1 MSENAFVVVF
11 PSIFAKNKVNQLES
25 NIKKILKIK
34 NQEFRKIKRDDS
46 VIVIDANDPVFASS
60 AINLLFGIKKVAIA
74 KQVKND
80 FNTIVSEI
88 TKIGSNL
95 LLKGEKFYVQVEGF
109 STGFLTKDI
118 EISATSSIIEK
129 TVKLGAKPGSEE
141 KYDKLLYTY
150 LTKSNAYVCVYVD
163 DGFGGIPYNSQNERV
178 VCAIYDELSAI
189 SCLETIKEGFDV
201 KIIVCYKQKS
211 DLTNL
216 VKILNQILPRTTR
229 SKIDVEFFQ
238 IPIKGSSSKSLL
250 TLIDSV
256 TEILIRVAKANKIN
270 KISLGLSHLIF
281 PSSFVENSIKQVFR
295 NNFTSLI
302 PLSGLD
308 DGIFEDAKEL
318 GLGKYLSKIEKLG
331 EMSFSKQYA
340 SKIEIKK
347 IVENTLKKRKVVSIV
362 IGPNNV
368 HEILDSLEENHWE
381 FKRLKLTEILWKR

>member
-11 PSIFAKNKVNQLES
+11 PSVFAKNKINQLES
-25 NIKKILKIK
+25 NIKKILKIR
-34 NQEFRKIKRDDS
+34 NQEFRKIKRDNS

-60 AINLLFGIKKVAIA
+60 AINLLFGIKKIAIA
-74 KQVKND
+74 KKIKND

-95 LLKGEKFYVQVEGF
+95 LLKGEKFLVHVEGF
-109 STGFLTKDI
+109 TSGFLPKDV
-118 EISATSSIIEK
+118 EISATSSLIEK

-141 KYDKLLYTY
+141 KYDKLLYAY

-163 DGFGGIPYNSQNERV
+163 EGFGGIPYNSQNEKA
-178 VCAIYDELSAI
+178 VCAIYDELSAV

-211 DLTNL
+211 ELANL
-216 VKILNQILPRTTR
+216 VKILNQILLRTTK
-229 SKIDVEFFQ
+229 SKIDIEFFQ

-270 KISLGLSHLIF
+270 KISLGLSPLIF
-281 PSSFVENSIKQVFR
+281 PSSFIENSVKQVFR
-295 NNFTSLI
+295 KNFTSLI
-302 PLSGLD
+302 PLSSLD
-308 DGIFEDAKEL
+308 DGIFDNAKEL

-331 EMSFSKQYA
+331 KMNFSKQYT
-340 SKIEIKK
+340 SKVEIKK
-347 IVENTLKKRKVVSIV
+347 IVENSLKKRKNVSII

-368 HEILDSLEENHWE
+368 HEILDYLEENH
-381 FKRLKLTEILWKR
+381 

>member
-129 TVKLGAKPGSEE
+129 TVKLGVKPGSEE

-163 DGFGGIPYNSQNERV
+163 NGFGGIPYNSQNERV

-331 EMSFSKQYA
+331 KMSFSKQYA
-340 SKIEIKK
+340 SKVEIKK
-347 IVENTLKKRKVVSIV
+347 IVENTLKKRKIVSIV

-368 HEILDSLEENHWE
+368 HEILDSLEENH
-381 FKRLKLTEILWKR
+381 

>member
-109 STGFLTKDI
+109 STGFLTKDV

-163 DGFGGIPYNSQNERV
+163 DGFGVIPYNYQNERV

-331 EMSFSKQYA
+331 KMSFSKQYA
-340 SKIEIKK
+340 SKVEIKK
-347 IVENTLKKRKVVSIV
+347 IVENTLKKRKIVSIV

-368 HEILDSLEENHWE
+368 HEILYSLEENH
-381 FKRLKLTEILWKR
+381 

>member
-11 PSIFAKNKVNQLES
+11 PSIFAMNKVNQLES

-331 EMSFSKQYA
+331 KMSFSKQYA

-347 IVENTLKKRKVVSIV
+347 IVENTLKKRKIVSIV

-368 HEILDSLEENHWE
+368 HEILDSLEENH
-381 FKRLKLTEILWKR
+381 

>member
-1 MSENAFVVVF
+1 MSENEFVVVF

-25 NIKKILKIK
+25 YIKKILKIK

-74 KQVKND
+74 KQLKND

-163 DGFGGIPYNSQNERV
+163 DGFGGIPYNSQNERLV
-178 VCAIYDELSAI
+178 FEIYDELSAI

-281 PSSFVENSIKQVFR
+281 PSSFVENSIKQVFM

-331 EMSFSKQYA
+331 KMSFSKQSA
-340 SKIEIKK
+340 SR
-347 IVENTLKKRKVVSIV
+347 RK
-362 IGPNNV
+362 
-368 HEILDSLEENHWE
+368 SLE
-381 FKRLKLTEILWKR
+381 FKRLKLTGIL

>member
-238 IPIKGSSSKSLL
+238 IPIKGSSPKSLL

-270 KISLGLSHLIF
+270 KISLGLSPLIF

-331 EMSFSKQYA
+331 KMSFSKQYA
-340 SKIEIKK
+340 SKVEIKK
-347 IVENTLKKRKVVSIV
+347 IVENTLKKRKIVSIV

-368 HEILDSLEENHWE
+368 HEILDSLEENH
-381 FKRLKLTEILWKR
+381 

>member
-11 PSIFAKNKVNQLES
+11 PSIFAMNKVNQLES

-347 IVENTLKKRKVVSIV
+347 IVENTLKKRKIVSIV

-368 HEILDSLEENHWE
+368 HEILDSLEENH
-381 FKRLKLTEILWKR
+381 

>member
-1 MSENAFVVVF
+1 MGENAFVVVF

-25 NIKKILKIK
+25 NIKKILKIR

-109 STGFLTKDI
+109 STGFLTKDV

-163 DGFGGIPYNSQNERV
+163 DGFGGIPYNSQNEKV

-211 DLTNL
+211 VLTNL
-216 VKILNQILPRTTR
+216 VKILNQILPRTTK

-270 KISLGLSHLIF
+270 KVSLGLSPLIF

-331 EMSFSKQYA
+331 KMSFSKQYA
-340 SKIEIKK
+340 SKVEIKK
-347 IVENTLKKRKVVSIV
+347 IVENALKKRRIVSIV

-368 HEILDSLEENHWE
+368 HEILDSLEENH
-381 FKRLKLTEILWKR
+381 

>member
-163 DGFGGIPYNSQNERV
+163 NGFGGIPYNSQNERV

-331 EMSFSKQYA
+331 NMSFSKQYA
-340 SKIEIKK
+340 SKVEIKK
-347 IVENTLKKRKVVSIV
+347 IVENTLKKRKIVSIV

-368 HEILDSLEENHWE
+368 HEILDSLEENH
-381 FKRLKLTEILWKR
+381 

>member
-11 PSIFAKNKVNQLES
+11 PSIFAKNKVHQLES
-25 NIKKILKIK
+25 NIKKILKIR

-109 STGFLTKDI
+109 STGFLTKDV

-129 TVKLGAKPGSEE
+129 IVNLGAKPGSEE

-163 DGFGGIPYNSQNERV
+163 DGFGGIPYNSQNEKTI
-178 VCAIYDELSAI
+178 CAIYDELSAV

-216 VKILNQILPRTTR
+216 VKILNQILPRTTK

-270 KISLGLSHLIF
+270 KISLGLSPLIF
-281 PSSFVENSIKQVFR
+281 PSSFVENSVKRVFR

-308 DGIFEDAKEL
+308 DGIFDNAKEL
-318 GLGKYLSKIEKLG
+318 GLRKYLSKIEKLG
-331 EMSFSKQYA
+331 KMSFSKQYT
-340 SKIEIKK
+340 SKVEIKK
-347 IVENTLKKRKVVSIV
+347 IVENALKERKIVSIF

-368 HEILDSLEENHWE
+368 HEILDSLEENH
-381 FKRLKLTEILWKR
+381 

>member
-11 PSIFAKNKVNQLES
+11 PSIFAKNKVKQLES

-331 EMSFSKQYA
+331 KMSFSKQYA

-347 IVENTLKKRKVVSIV
+347 IVENTLKKRKIVSIV

-368 HEILDSLEENHWE
+368 HEILDSLEENH
-381 FKRLKLTEILWKR
+381 

>member
-331 EMSFSKQYA
+331 KMSFSKQYA

>member
-347 IVENTLKKRKVVSIV
+347 IVENTLKKRKIVSIV

-368 HEILDSLEENHWE
+368 HEILDSLEENH
-381 FKRLKLTEILWKR
+381 